1 MIVGSEKFI
10 TKAIRVRKALG
21 GGMRQVGILA
31 AAGLYGLTH
40 NKNRMSIDHQNAK
53 KVARGLI
60 FFYDFFRFT
69 TNKRSLFIFGL
80 NFSAIKDYGVG
91 VATIDEASVD
101 TNLVFAKLHPEYVAL
116 DFVARMAKV
125 GK

>member
-1 MIVGSEKFI
+1 MYISIFFFRTGLGAPVGSVIVGSEKFI

-40 NKNRMSIDHQNAK
+40 NKNRMSTDHQNAK

-60 FFYDFFRFT
+60 FFYI
-69 TNKRSLFIFGL
+69 L
-80 NFSAIKDYGVG
+80 
-91 VATIDEASVD
+91 
-101 TNLVFAKLHPEYVAL
+101 L
-116 DFVARMAKV
+116 DLQQISEVY
-125 GK
+125 

>member
-1 MIVGSEKFI
+1 MGAPVGSVIVGSEKFI

-53 KVARGLI
+53 KVAKGLI
-60 FFYDFFRFT
+60 FFLSFFRFT
-69 TNKRSLFIFGL
+69 TNMRTLLIFGYL
-80 NFSAIKDYGVG
+80 IFFS
-91 VATIDEASVD
+91 
-101 TNLVFAKLHPEYVAL
+101 H
-116 DFVARMAKV
+116 
-125 GK
+125 

>member
-53 KVARGLI
+53 KVAKGLI
-60 FFYDFFRFT
+60 FFLYSFRFT
-69 TNKRSLFIFGL
+69 TNMQTLLIFGYL
-80 NFSAIKDYGVG
+80 IF
-91 VATIDEASVD
+91 
-101 TNLVFAKLHPEYVAL
+101 F
-116 DFVARMAKV
+116 
-125 GK
+125 